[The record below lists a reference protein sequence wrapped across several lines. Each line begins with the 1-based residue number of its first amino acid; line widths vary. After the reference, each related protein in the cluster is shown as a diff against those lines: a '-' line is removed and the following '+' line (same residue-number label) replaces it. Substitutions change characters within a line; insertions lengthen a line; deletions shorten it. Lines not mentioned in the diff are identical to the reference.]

1 MRPFF
6 KDITEWYFTK
16 NALPYWGILFLDCI
30 GITLSYIVTILF
42 VNMSGTT
49 TMFDN
54 GYLPITYGFLV
65 SLFVYCLFFR
75 LLHTY
80 SGVIRYSNFKDL
92 QNVVLSVLFASCLN
106 ILISLILIRLDVTC
120 IIMFKP
126 LGFFMMFVL
135 SSLGLI
141 FMRMLVRMV
150 FEKTRSIDSAKG
162 AFFFFNALYLLAKAF
177 KKIDLVVEFVVF
189 TYEPAAF
196 CRKLCYISAC
206 ISYGLRGDTRSFKQ
220 ICLVVNFVI
229 LAYQPA
235 AFGQIPF
242 CFFHCI
248 FSFFCLFGCHNYNK
262 K

>member
-1 MRPFF
+1 MYNFTSFRYYLKSMRPFF
-6 KDITEWYFTK
+6 KDFSEWYFTK

-42 VNMSGTT
+42 VDMSGTT

-92 QNVVLSVLFASCLN
+92 QNVVLSVFFASCLN

-126 LGFFMMFVL
+126 LGFFMMFIL

-150 FEKTRSIDSAKG
+150 FEKTRSVDSAKG
-162 AFFFFNALYLLAKAF
+162 VFIYGVLEGGISLAKSLLNHDIKVF
-177 KKIDLVVEFVVF
+177 ELKGFISPSGDFVGQSLLNVQ
-189 TYEPAAF
+189 PVS
-196 CRKLCYISAC
+196 LISAF
-206 ISYGLRGDTRSFKQ
+206 ITTS
-220 ICLVVNFVI
+220 
-229 LAYQPA
+229 P
-235 AFGQIPF
+235 
-242 CFFHCI
+242 
-248 FSFFCLFGCHNYNK
+248 
-262 K
+262 